1 MNNNYSPFMW
11 LYGTV
16 AYIINIAMILCCL
29 QKVIALDATDFGM
42 ARAINRNNRSFANC
56 PRIVVLIV
64 V

>member
-1 MNNNYSPFMW
+1 MW